1 MDCSWWYGNL
11 GCSGGMMDR
20 AFFYVINN
28 GLETEEDYPYK
39 EIDGKKCKQDK
50 KKLILTIESFEDVEP
65 S

>member
-39 EIDGKKCKQDK
+39 EIDGKKCK
-50 KKLILTIESFEDVEP
+50 
-65 S
+65 